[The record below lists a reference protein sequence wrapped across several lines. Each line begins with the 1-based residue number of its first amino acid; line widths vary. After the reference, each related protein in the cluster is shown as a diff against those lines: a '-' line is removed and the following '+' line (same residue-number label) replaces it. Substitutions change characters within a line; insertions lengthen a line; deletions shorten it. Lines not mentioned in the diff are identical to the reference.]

1 MPLAEIATLIRR
13 NALPAGMVALGILLL
28 LSALFG
34 TRGLGRVLTLKQEV
48 RATAERNF
56 AILQENVAD
65 RDKLHGLRGDA
76 AELERT
82 ARDRLHLVRDGDTLY
97 RWEPAA
103 DGAAPDGHSL
113 SSAHSA
119 KSSSY
124 SSESSR
130 SSSPLSSRSETLS
143 SQPSR

>member
-1 MPLAEIATLIRR
+1 MPFAEIVALVRR
-13 NALPAGMVALGILLL
+13 NALPASMVALGILLL

-48 RATAERNF
+48 RATTERNF
-56 AILQENVAD
+56 TILQENVAA
-65 RDKLHGLRGDA
+65 RDKLRGLRGDA
-76 AELERT
+76 AELERA

-97 RWEPAA
+97 RWEPAV
-103 DGAAPDGHSL
+103 APEGHSA

-119 KSSSY
+119 RSSSY

-130 SSSPLSSRSETLS
+130 SSSSLSSRSVTLS
-143 SQPSR
+143 NQPSR